1 VEVLIEEIATDKQE
15 TVNAGQDFSEVHAQD
30 ALEILIIWL
39 LLVVAEITA
48 EITEVELLVLTAVV
62 LAEPEIKD
70 VLCAHTE
77 KSNVEVLTVVFATDK
92 LETVNADQ
100 DISEAPVPNVLEIQI
115 I

>member
-62 LAEPEIKD
+62 EREIKD

-100 DISEAPVPNVLEIQI
+100 DISEAHVPNALEIQI
-115 I
+115 T